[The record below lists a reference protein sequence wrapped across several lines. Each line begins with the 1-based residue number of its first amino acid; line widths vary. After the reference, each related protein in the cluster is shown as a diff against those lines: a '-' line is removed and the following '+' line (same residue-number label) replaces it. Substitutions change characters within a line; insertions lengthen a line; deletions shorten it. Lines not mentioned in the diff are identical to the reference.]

1 MLSRDCRMYYEIIH
15 YVCYITICS
24 VSKTIR
30 LNTESDKKKKC
41 CFKIERSGLRA
52 IRLHQIKTN
61 VRQI

>member
-30 LNTESDKKKKC
+30 SNTESDKENAVLKLNDQAY
-41 CFKIERSGLRA
+41 ERLN
-52 IRLHQIKTN
+52 QIKIN